1 MPVTYVKAHGAL
13 ANLAADNRNVTDAI
27 ARANRA
33 VSPNLAMLAISG
45 TELAAAGTAAGLQ
58 VINEVFA
65 DRTYLPNGRLVPR
78 SPPDAMIHG
87 TDAAA
92 ERLVEFLA
100 TGQMPTLNSLANDLA
115 AQFICVHS
123 DSEGAVIMAHSI
135 RAAFAKAGIA
145 MTGFLRWPDAYNAI
159 RGFGLGQR
167 MDHPALAVAFWLRV
181 ARYQL
186 KIHRFDRIAM
196 PQAPVRFPAVLP

>member
-1 MPVTYVKAHGAL
+1 MPTFAKAT
-13 ANLAADNRNVTDAI
+13 ANGEWR
-27 ARANRA
+27 RH
-33 VSPNLAMLAISG
+33 
-45 TELAAAGTAAGLQ
+45 AGHRHQCKHCVRRPCRGRGDD
-58 VINEVFA
+58 VC
-65 DRTYLPNGRLVPR
+65 LPNGRLVPR

-145 MTGFLRWPDAYNAI
+145 LTGFLRWPDAYNAI

-196 PQAPVRFPAVLP
+196 SQAPVRFPAASHKN